1 MKHGVQLSIPIDEFA
16 QLKNAT
22 DILIQEIGY
31 YQLKVSRL
39 LDPEFVPGAE
49 SLDDAVGEVA
59 KLIYRNDEA
68 A

>member
-1 MKHGVQLSIPIDEFA
+1 LE
-16 QLKNAT
+16 
-22 DILIQEIGY
+22 EIGY

-39 LDPEFVPGAE
+39 LDPDIVPNAK

-59 KLIYRNDEA
+59 KLIYPTDEA

>member
-1 MKHGVQLSIPIDEFA
+1 VRQRQLWIP
-16 QLKNAT
+16 AT
-22 DILIQEIGY
+22 DNESLIVAVDSLLEEIGY

-39 LDPEFVPGAE
+39 LDPDIVPNAK

-59 KLIYRNDEA
+59 KLIYPTDEA